1 MTNKLVVDPTWDLH
15 MALVRPDLN
24 NAEEVEATKEDTNG
38 RSGLKEKASKE
49 DHDYK
54 DTLGPIRRNCDS
66 TSKAYMRGERLR

>member
-38 RSGLKEKASKE
+38 ARAQGGSE
-49 DHDYK
+49 
-54 DTLGPIRRNCDS
+54 RREGG
-66 TSKAYMRGERLR
+66 RGH